1 MKLID
6 VSHMDPMYILPEVFR
21 FSNLVIATTTYNGD
35 MFIKMEEAL
44 TELRS
49 MGVSNKKV
57 SIIQSGSWAPTAG
70 KKVQEMTDQL
80 TGTEYV
86 GDMVTIKGT
95 VKEDSRE
102 ALVALADAIA
112 ESLK

>member
-1 MKLID
+1 MKKR
-6 VSHMDPMYILPEVFR
+6 ILVTGGTGFIGSET
-21 FSNLVIATTTYNGD
+21 VIALIEN
-35 MFIKMEEAL
+35 
-44 TELRS
+44 
-49 MGVSNKKV
+49 
-57 SIIQSGSWAPTAG
+57 GSWAPTAG
-70 KKVQEMTDQL
+70 KKVQEMMDQL
-80 TGTEYV
+80 TGIEYV

>member
-1 MKLID
+1 
-6 VSHMDPMYILPEVFR
+6 
-21 FSNLVIATTTYNGD
+21 
-35 MFIKMEEAL
+35 
-44 TELRS
+44 
-49 MGVSNKKV
+49 
-57 SIIQSGSWAPTAG
+57 
-70 KKVQEMTDQL
+70 MTDQL